1 MYKVEI
7 ISPPVEI
14 WPNKPPEP
22 GKRLELKPLVDEEI
36 LIYKIGE
43 NFIKKNRRKNM
54 YEYVVNNEYSLKTS
68 DHLTD
73 IELICLLFV
82 YNN

>member
-1 MYKVEI
+1 MKVF
-7 ISPPVEI
+7 
-14 WPNKPPEP
+14 PNKPPEP
-22 GKRLELKPLVDEEI
+22 GKRLSLKPLLDEEV

-43 NFIKKNRRKNM
+43 NFIRKIARKNM
-54 YEYVVNNEYSLKTS
+54 YEYIVNNRYSLKTS

-73 IELICLLFV
+73 NELICLLFV